1 MVQYVSINKNI
12 ASEVDYCGIYAHLS
26 GTSSRIAT
34 AETARVES
42 HTLDIATLETHDNCD
57 SGQYS
62 LNVDSLITE
71 ASCGGD
77 MSRVECLRAL

>member
-42 HTLDIATLETHDNCD
+42 HTLDIATL
-57 SGQYS
+57 
-62 LNVDSLITE
+62 
-71 ASCGGD
+71 
-77 MSRVECLRAL
+77 